1 MAKGDVVA
9 SISSISAASVMIIH
23 PGAGIEWSI
32 HNVYHEAEVELRIVE
47 GSNHL
52 IFDSSGGKG
61 SWSAYYFHVTDTH
74 YLEVKN
80 TNAASKLIGYDGIVS
95 KE

>member
-1 MAKGDVVA
+1 MAKGDAVGN
-9 SISSISAASVMIIH
+9 ISSVNAAAVLTIQ
-23 PGAGIEWSI
+23 PGAGIEWII
-32 HNVYHEAEVELRIVE
+32 HNIYHEGEVELKIVK

-52 IFDSSGGKG
+52 LFEASGGKG
-61 SWSAYYFHVTDTH
+61 SWSAYFIHVTDTQ